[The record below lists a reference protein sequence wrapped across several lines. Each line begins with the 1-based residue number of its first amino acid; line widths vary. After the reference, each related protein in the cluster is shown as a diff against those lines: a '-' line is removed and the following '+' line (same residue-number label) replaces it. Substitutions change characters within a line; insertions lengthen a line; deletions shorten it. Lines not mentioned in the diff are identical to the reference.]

1 MSFPLMS
8 EAISVAHGEA
18 PPGHSER
25 EYVAEAVRWAARQ
38 RRAAETPT
46 ETFARLAATRCVA
59 VDVCYRA
66 AAIARAFDDLD
77 PTDLLPADAPDAH
90 TRRAAWADLLR
101 LVEPHGLRGEPL
113 PRTLRRLLRD
123 NLGARALW
131 LLILQTP

>member
-1 MSFPLMS
+1 
-8 EAISVAHGEA
+8 
-18 PPGHSER
+18 
-25 EYVAEAVRWAARQ
+25 
-38 RRAAETPT
+38 
-46 ETFARLAATRCVA
+46 

-77 PTDLLPADAPDAH
+77 PTDLIPADAPDAP